1 MNLLDLILNY
11 YGVVLFILDVILI
24 VNFALKHDWENRT
37 LFEYVSIGVLTI
49 IIMYNLINTQIIK
62 EKTLIQQIP
71 NTEEFYLIENVSRSG
86 FLFFKTSEKSIV
98 EYYDGKETKRI
109 KVDIEDVNV
118 LYDVKH
124 QDENYVVCIYKK
136 QKGLGDKYLDK
147 IEFHLQ
153 QKGKE

>member
-24 VNFALKHDWENRT
+24 VNFALKQDWENTT
-37 LFEYVSIGVLTI
+37 LFEYVSIGLLTI

-71 NTEEFYLIENVSRSG
+71 NTQEFYLIDNTA
-86 FLFFKTSEKSIV
+86 KKSIV
-98 EYYDGKETKRI
+98 QYYDGKETKRI
-109 KVDIEDVNV
+109 KVDVADVNI
-118 LYDVKH
+118 LYDLKH

-136 QKGLGDKYLDK
+136 QNGLGDKYLDK